1 MSDSFDGIDGNSWA
15 TAKGGYVPP
24 AKKPTEHMETIADV
38 ADTVS
43 DIAGAVAPI
52 VPGAGQVKA
61 IIDVLTPHLEAG
73 TVSPEAAIVSLASAL
88 TKWIK

>member
-1 MSDSFDGIDGNSWA
+1 MSDSFDGFNQTNWA
-15 TAKGGYVPP
+15 TGKGNDVSPESTP
-24 AKKPTEHMETIADV
+24 SEHMETIADV